1 MHTAQEE
8 QLETI
13 PGLGETTVCIDV
25 PRPTLI
31 APLAALSAI
40 VGPIATVA
48 ALVAWWL

>member
-1 MHTAQEE
+1 MHTNIAEE
-8 QLETI
+8 QL
-13 PGLGETTVCIDV
+13 TTPERTVYIDV